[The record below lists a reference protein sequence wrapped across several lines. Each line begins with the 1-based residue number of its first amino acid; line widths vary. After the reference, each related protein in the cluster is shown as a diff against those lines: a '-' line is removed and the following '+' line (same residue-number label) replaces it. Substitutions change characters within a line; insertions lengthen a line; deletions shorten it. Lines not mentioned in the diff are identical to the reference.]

1 MWNCEA
7 AIVLHLLFLLLLQ
20 SCTPH
25 PISPFRVVLMEQDM
39 PHRISAPSRDAPGPR
54 YSLVWKLVFVPKD
67 RPAGQQQ
74 QGQQQGHEP
83 AAAPP
88 YQSICRPEWGE
99 PVRIGS
105 ANARAGTPAFQ
116 R

>member
-1 MWNCEA
+1 MKRSCSTTSCSK
-7 AIVLHLLFLLLLQ
+7 LFPAP
-20 SCTPH
+20 SSVP
-25 PISPFRVVLMEQDM
+25 SPFRVVLMEQDM

-74 QGQQQGHEP
+74 QGQQGQGQAP
-83 AAAPP
+83 AVGVAAAP